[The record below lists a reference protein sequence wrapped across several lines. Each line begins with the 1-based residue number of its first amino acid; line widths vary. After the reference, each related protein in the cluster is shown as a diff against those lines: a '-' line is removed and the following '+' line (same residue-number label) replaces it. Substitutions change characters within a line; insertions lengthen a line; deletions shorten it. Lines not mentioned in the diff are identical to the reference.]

1 MWSIPGY
8 SSVNDTKTLAT
19 IEYYKDDNI
28 TNQIPYFDNRFRI
41 DAQIEELTLIFYREA
56 GSKPIILVQPDGS
69 KLKSKSIDKD
79 QVEWFDET
87 TFDMIRIKK
96 PMPGPWQAVGRI
108 LPNSKIMVMSDVK
121 IEVDPL
127 PPILFAGETLKV
139 TGQLFNGDKAID
151 NPLFRDVI
159 ELDVNFYSTNNS
171 AYENFGV
178 DEIKV
183 SSFRDDGY
191 DLDEYSGDNIFT
203 GEFVFDFVP
212 GEWQPVIFVKLP
224 MATRE
229 LRQSP
234 IILKKTPI
242 ILSVDMSESEGQFHQ
257 INFSI
262 DKAFID
268 ADTLAFQ
275 GKVRYPNK
283 QFKSFS
289 IQEGQGDKETLP
301 IEYTEPGIYNVS
313 VSAFGETING
323 REFRLA
329 VEPFSFNVK
338 VPEADDFV
346 DDNGRAVNELI
357 KQRAEALLASKRL
370 EAERLFKEKE
380 ELKLKETVFTIV
392 VANVFI
398 ICIVLMGFFIIRW
411 RKSVAE
417 K

>member
-79 QVEWFDET
+79 KVEWFDET

>member
-398 ICIVLMGFFIIRW
+398 IFIVLMGFFIIRW

>member
-1 MWSIPGY
+1 MWSIPSY

-370 EAERLFKEKE
+370 EAKRLFKEKE